1 MKKIARLITILFAVA
16 VAITSC
22 NSNKPTLAKYIPK
35 DAVAV
40 IGLNAK
46 SITEKLATGNLSLD
60 TLAAILTSNEGD
72 STADS
77 NKWNE
82 LKTSGID
89 LAAPFYAFFK
99 TTSSIMDGSTSTV
112 GVVASIKDVAV
123 FEQYLKKKKPGGDIK
138 TDGDYS
144 YLALGEDFVVGW
156 KDNVAILSQ
165 VHGGRNAPGVYATG
179 EGTLSQ
185 QLLKKLFGQ
194 ATSESVLSLDAY
206 KNVEKA
212 GGDMTFFFNASAGQ
226 GALSALSLT
235 KASDLIADSYTT
247 GSVNFDN
254 GKVTAVLTGYT
265 GKALGDILE
274 KHPGHAID
282 VDALNKYPL
291 QADGFVSISFDPQV
305 LVDILKFAGADGMIN
320 QTLTQNF
327 NLTLED
333 VAKAFKG
340 DVGVAFSITDGGEK
354 PVTDLGIP
362 TKPPFVFVFNSA
374 IGDKAS
380 YDKVI
385 SALAAKGVQLPKEGT
400 VKIPLMGDIAISVT
414 DKNLVLA
421 SDATVLQQYLAGSP
435 AKSAIPADVKEKIK
449 GKSFAMY
456 MDVEKLDKISRQRV
470 LSMAGNQGDKDT
482 TAQPVKDFIA
492 TADKID
498 GRVSKGNAELRLFDE
513 KQNSLVVLIRKAIAS
528 NKAGHHYYFPGA
540 GRFGRPDNVMD
551 SVAIDSIVAPK

>member
-1 MKKIARLITILFAVA
+1 MKKTARFIAILFTVA

-40 IGLNAK
+40 IGLDAK

-72 STADS
+72 SSSDR

-89 LAAPFYAFFK
+89 LAAPFYVFFK

-112 GVVASIKDVAV
+112 GVVANIKDAAA
-123 FEQYLKKKKPGGDIK
+123 FEQYLKKKRPGGDIK

-156 KDNVAILSQ
+156 KENVAIVSQ
-165 VHGGRNAPGVYATG
+165 VHGGRTAPGVYATG

-185 QLLKKLFGQ
+185 QLLKKLFAQ

-254 GKVTAVLTGYT
+254 GKVTATLTGYT

-282 VDALNKYPL
+282 VDALSKYPL
-291 QADGFVSISFDPQV
+291 PADGFVSLSFDPQV
-305 LVDILKFAGADGMIN
+305 LVDILKFAGADGMVN

-340 DVGVAFSITDGGEK
+340 DVGMAFSITDGGGK
-354 PVTDLGIP
+354 SVTDLGTP
-362 TKPPFVFVFNSA
+362 SKPPFVFVFNSA
-374 IGDKAS
+374 IGDKAA

-385 SALAAKGVQLPKEGT
+385 AALAVKGVQLPKEGT
-400 VKIPLMGDIAISVT
+400 VKIPLMGDITLSVT
-414 DKNLVLA
+414 DKNLIIA

-456 MDVEKLDKISRQRV
+456 MDVEKLEKINKRV
-470 LSMAGNQGDKDT
+470 LNIAVNQGDKDT
-482 TAQPVKDFIA
+482 TAFPVKDFIA

-498 GRVSKGNAELRLFDE
+498 GRVTKGNAELRMFDE

-540 GRFGRPDNVMD
+540 GRLGRPDNLVD
-551 SVAIDSIVAPK
+551 SVAVDSIVAPK

>member
-1 MKKIARLITILFAVA
+1 MKKTARLITILFAVA

-22 NSNKPTLAKYIPK
+22 NSNKPTLAKYVPK

-40 IGLNAK
+40 ISLDAK

-72 STADS
+72 STADR

-99 TTSSIMDGSTSTV
+99 TTNSIMDGSTSTV
-112 GVVASIKDVAV
+112 GVVASIKDVAA
-123 FEQYLKKKKPGGDIK
+123 FEQYLKKKMPGGDIK

-156 KDNVAILSQ
+156 KENVAILSQ

-185 QLLKKLFGQ
+185 QLLKKLFAQ

-254 GKVTAVLTGYT
+254 GKVTATLTGYT

-282 VDALNKYPL
+282 VEALNKYPL
-291 QADGFVSISFDPQV
+291 QADGFVSLSFDPQV

-320 QTLTQNF
+320 QSLTQNF

-340 DVGVAFSITDGGEK
+340 DVGMAFSVTDGGEK
-354 PVTDLGIP
+354 SVSDLGTP
-362 TKPPFVFVFNSA
+362 SKPPFVFVFNTA
-374 IGDKAS
+374 IGDKAA

-385 SALAAKGVQLPKEGT
+385 AALAAKGVQLPKEGT
-400 VKIPLMGDIAISVT
+400 VKIPLMGDIALSVT
-414 DKNLVLA
+414 DKNLVVA

-456 MDVEKLDKISRQRV
+456 IDVEKLDKIRQKRV
-470 LSMAGNQGDKDT
+470 SNMAAGQGDKDT
-482 TAQPVKDFIA
+482 TAVPIKDFIA

-498 GRVSKGNAELRLFDE
+498 GRVTKGNAELRMFDE

-540 GRFGRPDNVMD
+540 GRPGRPDNVMD
-551 SVAIDSIVAPK
+551 SVEIDSSAAPK